1 MGKDQEAVPEK
12 CMHSRSIWNWSGFE
26 SLFRMRSSRRAFRT
40 NQVKGVIDRM
50 NYLIR
55 KHLSAGRRVQFGEFG
70 NFRYGVG
77 SIKRRRTKISV
88 RDDQDSAYR
97 VQPGSLLRKQN
108 RMQLNDILRLSD
120 YRFIGVGR
128 DDGKDAGEHCAIFYR
143 SDRFKVLDQ
152 GDFWL
157 SEHPEKPGRGWD
169 GTCCNRICTWGK
181 FEDLKNH
188 KQFYFFNVHYEY
200 EGDVARRESSNLM
213 ISRIKSIAGNQ
224 PVFLTGDFNAFPT
237 EEPIRILNDSGFLN
251 DSYKI
256 TKEAP
261 FGPVCTYHGYDST
274 IKTEER
280 LDYIWVTDS
289 IQIDK
294 YGVLTNTLYGHTPS
308 DHFPVMVVAEF

>member
-1 MGKDQEAVPEK
+1 MNHEKVNYIRVIAYGKAEDKEVLKIATF
-12 CMHSRSIWNWSGFE
+12 N
-26 SLFRMRSSRRAFRT
+26 LRMDTPSDGENAWFHRKDMV
-40 NQVKGVIDRM
+40 ND
-50 NYLIR
+50 LIR
-55 KHLSAGRRVQFGEFG
+55 FYGFDLFGTQEGF
-70 NFRYGVG
+70 
-77 SIKRRRTKISV
+77 TH
-88 RDDQDSAYR
+88 
-97 VQPGSLLRKQN
+97 
-108 RMQLNDILRLSD
+108 QLNDILRLSD

>member
-1 MGKDQEAVPEK
+1 MKKLIIFVSLLFLAMAYGKAEDKEVLKIATF
-12 CMHSRSIWNWSGFE
+12 N
-26 SLFRMRSSRRAFRT
+26 LRMDTPSDGENAWFHRKDMV
-40 NQVKGVIDRM
+40 ND
-50 NYLIR
+50 LIR
-55 KHLSAGRRVQFGEFG
+55 FYGFDLFGTQEGF
-70 NFRYGVG
+70 
-77 SIKRRRTKISV
+77 TH
-88 RDDQDSAYR
+88 
-97 VQPGSLLRKQN
+97 
-108 RMQLNDILRLSD
+108 QLNDILRLSD

-157 SEHPEKPGRGWD
+157 SEHPEKPGRGWN

>member
-1 MGKDQEAVPEK
+1 MKKLIIFVSLLFLAMAYGKAEDKEVLKIATF
-12 CMHSRSIWNWSGFE
+12 N
-26 SLFRMRSSRRAFRT
+26 LRMDTPSDGENAWFHRKDMV
-40 NQVKGVIDRM
+40 ND
-50 NYLIR
+50 LIR
-55 KHLSAGRRVQFGEFG
+55 FYGFDLFGTQEGF
-70 NFRYGVG
+70 
-77 SIKRRRTKISV
+77 TH
-88 RDDQDSAYR
+88 
-97 VQPGSLLRKQN
+97 
-108 RMQLNDILRLSD
+108 QLNDILRLSD

-169 GTCCNRICTWGK
+169 GTCCNRICTWGE

>member
-1 MGKDQEAVPEK
+1 MKKLIIFVSLLFLAMAYGKAEDKEVLKIAT
-12 CMHSRSIWNWSGFE
+12 FD
-26 SLFRMRSSRRAFRT
+26 LRMDTPSDGENAWFHRKDMV
-40 NQVKGVIDRM
+40 ND
-50 NYLIR
+50 LIR
-55 KHLSAGRRVQFGEFG
+55 FYGFDLFGTQEGF
-70 NFRYGVG
+70 
-77 SIKRRRTKISV
+77 TH
-88 RDDQDSAYR
+88 
-97 VQPGSLLRKQN
+97 
-108 RMQLNDILRLSD
+108 QLNDILRLSD

>member
-1 MGKDQEAVPEK
+1 MKKLIIFVSLLFLAMAYGKAEDKEVLKIATF
-12 CMHSRSIWNWSGFE
+12 N
-26 SLFRMRSSRRAFRT
+26 LRMDTPSDGENAWFHRKDMV
-40 NQVKGVIDRM
+40 ND
-50 NYLIR
+50 LIR
-55 KHLSAGRRVQFGEFG
+55 FYGFDLFGTQEGF
-70 NFRYGVG
+70 
-77 SIKRRRTKISV
+77 TH
-88 RDDQDSAYR
+88 
-97 VQPGSLLRKQN
+97 
-108 RMQLNDILRLSD
+108 QLNDILRLSD

-157 SEHPEKPGRGWD
+157 SEHPEKPGRSWD

>member
-1 MGKDQEAVPEK
+1 MKKLIIFVSLLFLAMAYGKAEDKEVLKIATF
-12 CMHSRSIWNWSGFE
+12 N
-26 SLFRMRSSRRAFRT
+26 LRMDTPSDGENAWFHRKDMV
-40 NQVKGVIDRM
+40 ND
-50 NYLIR
+50 LIR
-55 KHLSAGRRVQFGEFG
+55 FYGFDLFG
-70 NFRYGVG
+70 
-77 SIKRRRTKISV
+77 T
-88 RDDQDSAYR
+88 QD
-97 VQPGSLLRKQN
+97 GFTH
-108 RMQLNDILRLSD
+108 QLNDILRLSD

>member
-1 MGKDQEAVPEK
+1 MKKLIIFVSLLFLAMAYGKAEDKEVLKIATF
-12 CMHSRSIWNWSGFE
+12 N
-26 SLFRMRSSRRAFRT
+26 LRMDTPSDGENAWFHRKDMV
-40 NQVKGVIDRM
+40 ND
-50 NYLIR
+50 LIR
-55 KHLSAGRRVQFGEFG
+55 FYGFDLFGTQEGF
-70 NFRYGVG
+70 
-77 SIKRRRTKISV
+77 TH
-88 RDDQDSAYR
+88 
-97 VQPGSLLRKQN
+97 
-108 RMQLNDILRLSD
+108 QLNDILRLSD

-274 IKTEER
+274 SKTEER

>member
-1 MGKDQEAVPEK
+1 MKKLIIFVSLLFLAMAYGKAEDKEVLKIATF
-12 CMHSRSIWNWSGFE
+12 N
-26 SLFRMRSSRRAFRT
+26 LRMDTPSDGENAWFHRKDMV
-40 NQVKGVIDRM
+40 ND
-50 NYLIR
+50 LIR
-55 KHLSAGRRVQFGEFG
+55 FYGFDLFGTQEGF
-70 NFRYGVG
+70 
-77 SIKRRRTKISV
+77 TH
-88 RDDQDSAYR
+88 
-97 VQPGSLLRKQN
+97 
-108 RMQLNDILRLSD
+108 QLNDILRLSD

-224 PVFLTGDFNAFPT
+224 PVFLTGHFNAFPT

>member
-1 MGKDQEAVPEK
+1 MKKLIIFVSLLFLAMAYGKAEDKEVLKIATF
-12 CMHSRSIWNWSGFE
+12 N
-26 SLFRMRSSRRAFRT
+26 LRMDTPSDGENAWFHRKDMV
-40 NQVKGVIDRM
+40 ND
-50 NYLIR
+50 LIR
-55 KHLSAGRRVQFGEFG
+55 FYGFDLFGTQEGF
-70 NFRYGVG
+70 
-77 SIKRRRTKISV
+77 TH
-88 RDDQDSAYR
+88 
-97 VQPGSLLRKQN
+97 
-108 RMQLNDILRLSD
+108 QLNDILRLSD

-181 FEDLKNH
+181 FEDLKKH

>member
-1 MGKDQEAVPEK
+1 MKKLIIFVSLLFLAMAYGKAEDKEVLKIAT
-12 CMHSRSIWNWSGFE
+12 IN
-26 SLFRMRSSRRAFRT
+26 LRMDTPSDGENAWFHRKDMV
-40 NQVKGVIDRM
+40 ND
-50 NYLIR
+50 LIR
-55 KHLSAGRRVQFGEFG
+55 FYGFDLFGTQEGF
-70 NFRYGVG
+70 
-77 SIKRRRTKISV
+77 TH
-88 RDDQDSAYR
+88 
-97 VQPGSLLRKQN
+97 
-108 RMQLNDILRLSD
+108 QLNDILRLSD

-157 SEHPEKPGRGWD
+157 SEHPEKPGRVWD
-169 GTCCNRICTWGK
+169 GTCCNRICTWGM

>member
-1 MGKDQEAVPEK
+1 MKKLIIFVSLLFLAMAYGKAEDKEVLKIATF
-12 CMHSRSIWNWSGFE
+12 N
-26 SLFRMRSSRRAFRT
+26 LRMDTPSDGENAWFHRKDMV
-40 NQVKGVIDRM
+40 ND
-50 NYLIR
+50 LIR
-55 KHLSAGRRVQFGEFG
+55 FYGFDLFGTQEGF
-70 NFRYGVG
+70 
-77 SIKRRRTKISV
+77 TH
-88 RDDQDSAYR
+88 
-97 VQPGSLLRKQN
+97 
-108 RMQLNDILRLSD
+108 QLNDILRLSD

-169 GTCCNRICTWGK
+169 GTCYNRICTWGK

>member
-1 MGKDQEAVPEK
+1 M
-12 CMHSRSIWNWSGFE
+12 
-26 SLFRMRSSRRAFRT
+26 
-40 NQVKGVIDRM
+40 
-50 NYLIR
+50 
-55 KHLSAGRRVQFGEFG
+55 
-70 NFRYGVG
+70 
-77 SIKRRRTKISV
+77 
-88 RDDQDSAYR
+88 
-97 VQPGSLLRKQN
+97 
-108 RMQLNDILRLSD
+108 
-120 YRFIGVGR
+120 
-128 DDGKDAGEHCAIFYR
+128 
-143 SDRFKVLDQ
+143 
-152 GDFWL
+152 
-157 SEHPEKPGRGWD
+157 
-169 GTCCNRICTWGK
+169 GK

-224 PVFLTGDFNAFPT
+224 PVFPTGDFNAFPT

>member
-1 MGKDQEAVPEK
+1 MKKLIIFVSLLFLAMAYGKAEDKEVLKIATF
-12 CMHSRSIWNWSGFE
+12 N
-26 SLFRMRSSRRAFRT
+26 LRMDTPSDGENAWFHRKDMV
-40 NQVKGVIDRM
+40 ND
-50 NYLIR
+50 LIR
-55 KHLSAGRRVQFGEFG
+55 FYGFDLFGTQEGF
-70 NFRYGVG
+70 
-77 SIKRRRTKISV
+77 TH
-88 RDDQDSAYR
+88 
-97 VQPGSLLRKQN
+97 
-108 RMQLNDILRLSD
+108 QLNDILRLSD

-213 ISRIKSIAGNQ
+213 ISRIKSIAGNK

>member
-1 MGKDQEAVPEK
+1 MKKLIIFVSLLFLAMAYGKAEDKEVLKIATF
-12 CMHSRSIWNWSGFE
+12 N
-26 SLFRMRSSRRAFRT
+26 LRMDTPSDGENAWFHRKDMV
-40 NQVKGVIDRM
+40 ND
-50 NYLIR
+50 LIR
-55 KHLSAGRRVQFGEFG
+55 FYGFDLFGTQEGF
-70 NFRYGVG
+70 
-77 SIKRRRTKISV
+77 TH
-88 RDDQDSAYR
+88 
-97 VQPGSLLRKQN
+97 
-108 RMQLNDILRLSD
+108 QLNDILRLSD

-213 ISRIKSIAGNQ
+213 ISRIKSIAGKQ

>member
-1 MGKDQEAVPEK
+1 MKKLIIFVSLLFLAMAYGKAEDKEVLKIATF
-12 CMHSRSIWNWSGFE
+12 N
-26 SLFRMRSSRRAFRT
+26 LRMDTPSDGENAWFHRKDMV
-40 NQVKGVIDRM
+40 ND
-50 NYLIR
+50 LIR
-55 KHLSAGRRVQFGEFG
+55 FYGFDLFGTQEGF
-70 NFRYGVG
+70 
-77 SIKRRRTKISV
+77 TH
-88 RDDQDSAYR
+88 
-97 VQPGSLLRKQN
+97 
-108 RMQLNDILRLSD
+108 QLNDILRLSD

-224 PVFLTGDFNAFPT
+224 PVFLTGDFNAFAT

>member
-1 MGKDQEAVPEK
+1 MKKLIIFVSLLFLAMAYGKAEDKEVLKIATF
-12 CMHSRSIWNWSGFE
+12 N
-26 SLFRMRSSRRAFRT
+26 LRMDTTCDGENAWFHRKDMV
-40 NQVKGVIDRM
+40 ND
-50 NYLIR
+50 LIR
-55 KHLSAGRRVQFGEFG
+55 FYGFDLFGTQEGF
-70 NFRYGVG
+70 
-77 SIKRRRTKISV
+77 TH
-88 RDDQDSAYR
+88 
-97 VQPGSLLRKQN
+97 
-108 RMQLNDILRLSD
+108 QLNDILRLSD

>member
-1 MGKDQEAVPEK
+1 MKKLIIFVSLLFLAMAYGKAEDKEVLKIATF
-12 CMHSRSIWNWSGFE
+12 N
-26 SLFRMRSSRRAFRT
+26 LRMDTPSDGENAWFHRKDMV
-40 NQVKGVIDRM
+40 ND
-50 NYLIR
+50 LIR
-55 KHLSAGRRVQFGEFG
+55 FYGFDLFGTQEGF
-70 NFRYGVG
+70 
-77 SIKRRRTKISV
+77 TH
-88 RDDQDSAYR
+88 
-97 VQPGSLLRKQN
+97 
-108 RMQLNDILRLSD
+108 QLNDILRLSD

-308 DHFPVMVVAEF
+308 DHFPLMVVAEF

>member
-1 MGKDQEAVPEK
+1 MKKLIIFVSLLFLAMAYGKAEDKEVLKIATF
-12 CMHSRSIWNWSGFE
+12 N
-26 SLFRMRSSRRAFRT
+26 LRMDTPSDGENAWFHRKDMV
-40 NQVKGVIDRM
+40 ND
-50 NYLIR
+50 LIR
-55 KHLSAGRRVQFGEFG
+55 FYGFDLFGTQEGF
-70 NFRYGVG
+70 
-77 SIKRRRTKISV
+77 TH
-88 RDDQDSAYR
+88 
-97 VQPGSLLRKQN
+97 
-108 RMQLNDILRLSD
+108 QLNDILRLSD

-143 SDRFKVLDQ
+143 SDRFKVMDQ

>member
-1 MGKDQEAVPEK
+1 MKKLIIFVSLLFLAMAYGKAEDKEVLKIATF
-12 CMHSRSIWNWSGFE
+12 N
-26 SLFRMRSSRRAFRT
+26 LRMDTPSDGENAWFHRKDMV
-40 NQVKGVIDRM
+40 ND
-50 NYLIR
+50 LIR
-55 KHLSAGRRVQFGEFG
+55 FYGFDLFGTQEGF
-70 NFRYGVG
+70 
-77 SIKRRRTKISV
+77 TH
-88 RDDQDSAYR
+88 
-97 VQPGSLLRKQN
+97 
-108 RMQLNDILRLSD
+108 QLNDILQLSD

>member
-1 MGKDQEAVPEK
+1 MKKLIIFVSLLFLAMAYGKAEDKEVLKIATF
-12 CMHSRSIWNWSGFE
+12 N
-26 SLFRMRSSRRAFRT
+26 LRMDTPSDGENAWFHRKDMV
-40 NQVKGVIDRM
+40 ND
-50 NYLIR
+50 LIR
-55 KHLSAGRRVQFGEFG
+55 FYGFDLFGTQEGF
-70 NFRYGVG
+70 
-77 SIKRRRTKISV
+77 TH
-88 RDDQDSAYR
+88 
-97 VQPGSLLRKQN
+97 
-108 RMQLNDILRLSD
+108 QLNDILRLSD

-224 PVFLTGDFNAFPT
+224 PVFLTGDFNAFPI

>member
-1 MGKDQEAVPEK
+1 MKKLIIFVSLLFLAMAYGKAEDKEVLKIATF
-12 CMHSRSIWNWSGFE
+12 N
-26 SLFRMRSSRRAFRT
+26 LRMDTPSDGENAWFHRKDMV
-40 NQVKGVIDRM
+40 ND
-50 NYLIR
+50 LIR
-55 KHLSAGRRVQFGEFG
+55 FYGFDLFGTQEGF
-70 NFRYGVG
+70 
-77 SIKRRRTKISV
+77 TH
-88 RDDQDSAYR
+88 
-97 VQPGSLLRKQN
+97 
-108 RMQLNDILRLSD
+108 QLNDILRLSG

-128 DDGKDAGEHCAIFYR
+128 YDGKDAGEHCAIFYR

>member
-1 MGKDQEAVPEK
+1 MKKLIIFVSLLFLAMAYGKAEDKEVLEIATF
-12 CMHSRSIWNWSGFE
+12 N
-26 SLFRMRSSRRAFRT
+26 LRMDTPSDGENAWFHRKDMV
-40 NQVKGVIDRM
+40 ND
-50 NYLIR
+50 LIR
-55 KHLSAGRRVQFGEFG
+55 FYGFDLFGTQEGF
-70 NFRYGVG
+70 
-77 SIKRRRTKISV
+77 TH
-88 RDDQDSAYR
+88 
-97 VQPGSLLRKQN
+97 
-108 RMQLNDILRLSD
+108 QLNDILRLSD

>member
-1 MGKDQEAVPEK
+1 MKKLIIFVSLLFLAMAYGKAEDKEVLKIATF
-12 CMHSRSIWNWSGFE
+12 N
-26 SLFRMRSSRRAFRT
+26 LRMDTPSDGENAWLHRKDMV
-40 NQVKGVIDRM
+40 ND
-50 NYLIR
+50 LIR
-55 KHLSAGRRVQFGEFG
+55 FYGFDLFGTQEGF
-70 NFRYGVG
+70 
-77 SIKRRRTKISV
+77 TH
-88 RDDQDSAYR
+88 
-97 VQPGSLLRKQN
+97 
-108 RMQLNDILRLSD
+108 QLNDILRLSD

-274 IKTEER
+274 VKTEER

>member
-1 MGKDQEAVPEK
+1 MKKLIIFVSLLFLAMAYGKAEDKEVLKIATF
-12 CMHSRSIWNWSGFE
+12 N
-26 SLFRMRSSRRAFRT
+26 LRMDTPSDGENAWFHRKDM
-40 NQVKGVIDRM
+40 VKD
-50 NYLIR
+50 LIR
-55 KHLSAGRRVQFGEFG
+55 FYGFDLFGTQEGF
-70 NFRYGVG
+70 
-77 SIKRRRTKISV
+77 TH
-88 RDDQDSAYR
+88 
-97 VQPGSLLRKQN
+97 
-108 RMQLNDILRLSD
+108 QLNDILRLSD

>member
-1 MGKDQEAVPEK
+1 MKKLIIFVSLLFLAMAYGKAEDKEVLKIATF
-12 CMHSRSIWNWSGFE
+12 N
-26 SLFRMRSSRRAFRT
+26 LRMDTPSDGENAWFHRKDMV
-40 NQVKGVIDRM
+40 ND
-50 NYLIR
+50 LIR
-55 KHLSAGRRVQFGEFG
+55 FYGFDLFGTQEGF
-70 NFRYGVG
+70 
-77 SIKRRRTKISV
+77 TH
-88 RDDQDSAYR
+88 
-97 VQPGSLLRKQN
+97 
-108 RMQLNDILRLSD
+108 QLNDILRLSD

-200 EGDVARRESSNLM
+200 EGDVARMESSNLM

>member
-1 MGKDQEAVPEK
+1 MKKLIIFVSLLFLAMAYGKAEDKEVLKIATF
-12 CMHSRSIWNWSGFE
+12 N
-26 SLFRMRSSRRAFRT
+26 LRMDTPSDGENAWFHRKDMV
-40 NQVKGVIDRM
+40 ND
-50 NYLIR
+50 LIR
-55 KHLSAGRRVQFGEFG
+55 FYGFDLFGTQEGF
-70 NFRYGVG
+70 
-77 SIKRRRTKISV
+77 TH
-88 RDDQDSAYR
+88 
-97 VQPGSLLRKQN
+97 
-108 RMQLNDILRLSD
+108 QLNDILRLSD

-128 DDGKDAGEHCAIFYR
+128 DDGKDAGEHCTIFYR

>member
-1 MGKDQEAVPEK
+1 MKKLIIFVSLLFLAMAYGKAEDKEVLKIATF
-12 CMHSRSIWNWSGFE
+12 N
-26 SLFRMRSSRRAFRT
+26 LRMDTPSDGENAWFHRKDMV
-40 NQVKGVIDRM
+40 ND
-50 NYLIR
+50 LIR
-55 KHLSAGRRVQFGEFG
+55 FYGFDLFGTQEGF
-70 NFRYGVG
+70 
-77 SIKRRRTKISV
+77 TH
-88 RDDQDSAYR
+88 
-97 VQPGSLLRKQN
+97 
-108 RMQLNDILRLSD
+108 QLNDILRLSD

-224 PVFLTGDFNAFPT
+224 PVVLTGDFNAFPT

>member
-1 MGKDQEAVPEK
+1 MKKLIIFVSLLFLAMAYGIAEDKEVLKIATFNLRMDTPSDGENAWFHRKDMV
-12 CMHSRSIWNWSGFE
+12 N
-26 SLFRMRSSRRAFRT
+26 
-40 NQVKGVIDRM
+40 D
-50 NYLIR
+50 LIR
-55 KHLSAGRRVQFGEFG
+55 FYGFDLFGTQEGF
-70 NFRYGVG
+70 
-77 SIKRRRTKISV
+77 TH
-88 RDDQDSAYR
+88 
-97 VQPGSLLRKQN
+97 
-108 RMQLNDILRLSD
+108 QLNDILRLSD

>member
-1 MGKDQEAVPEK
+1 MKKLIIFVSLLFLAMAYGKAEDKEVLKIATF
-12 CMHSRSIWNWSGFE
+12 N
-26 SLFRMRSSRRAFRT
+26 LRMDTPSDGENAWFHRKDMV
-40 NQVKGVIDRM
+40 ND
-50 NYLIR
+50 LIR
-55 KHLSAGRRVQFGEFG
+55 FYGFDLFGTQEGF
-70 NFRYGVG
+70 
-77 SIKRRRTKISV
+77 TH
-88 RDDQDSAYR
+88 
-97 VQPGSLLRKQN
+97 
-108 RMQLNDILRLSD
+108 QLNDILRLSD

-251 DSYKI
+251 NSYKI

>member
-1 MGKDQEAVPEK
+1 MKKLIIFVSLLFLAMAYGKAEDKEVLKIATF
-12 CMHSRSIWNWSGFE
+12 N
-26 SLFRMRSSRRAFRT
+26 LRMDTPSDGENAWFHRKDMV
-40 NQVKGVIDRM
+40 ND
-50 NYLIR
+50 LIR
-55 KHLSAGRRVQFGEFG
+55 FYGFDLFGTQEGF
-70 NFRYGVG
+70 
-77 SIKRRRTKISV
+77 TH
-88 RDDQDSAYR
+88 
-97 VQPGSLLRKQN
+97 
-108 RMQLNDILRLSD
+108 QLNDILRLSD

-169 GTCCNRICTWGK
+169 GACCNRICTWGK

>member
-1 MGKDQEAVPEK
+1 MKKLIIFVSLLFLAMAYGKAEDKEVLKIATF
-12 CMHSRSIWNWSGFE
+12 N
-26 SLFRMRSSRRAFRT
+26 LRMDTPSDGENAWFHRKDMV
-40 NQVKGVIDRM
+40 ND
-50 NYLIR
+50 LIR
-55 KHLSAGRRVQFGEFG
+55 FYGFDLFGTQEGF
-70 NFRYGVG
+70 
-77 SIKRRRTKISV
+77 TH
-88 RDDQDSAYR
+88 
-97 VQPGSLLRKQN
+97 
-108 RMQLNDILRLSD
+108 QLNDILRLSD

-308 DHFPVMVVAEF
+308 DHFPVMVVAEFSILSQCVRSLNSEGVTPSFFLKNVENWPAFSKCRL

>member
-1 MGKDQEAVPEK
+1 MKKLIIFVSLLFLAMAYGKAEDKEVLKIATF
-12 CMHSRSIWNWSGFE
+12 N
-26 SLFRMRSSRRAFRT
+26 LRMDTPSDGENAWFHRKDMV
-40 NQVKGVIDRM
+40 ND
-50 NYLIR
+50 LIR
-55 KHLSAGRRVQFGEFG
+55 FYGFDLFGTQEGF
-70 NFRYGVG
+70 
-77 SIKRRRTKISV
+77 TH
-88 RDDQDSAYR
+88 
-97 VQPGSLLRKQN
+97 
-108 RMQLNDILRLSD
+108 QLNDILRLSD

-280 LDYIWVTDS
+280 LDYIWVTHS

>member
-1 MGKDQEAVPEK
+1 MKKLIIFVSLLFLAIAYGKAEDKEVLKIATF
-12 CMHSRSIWNWSGFE
+12 N
-26 SLFRMRSSRRAFRT
+26 LRMDTPSDGENAWFHRKDMV
-40 NQVKGVIDRM
+40 ND
-50 NYLIR
+50 LIR
-55 KHLSAGRRVQFGEFG
+55 FYGFDLFGTQEGF
-70 NFRYGVG
+70 
-77 SIKRRRTKISV
+77 TH
-88 RDDQDSAYR
+88 
-97 VQPGSLLRKQN
+97 
-108 RMQLNDILRLSD
+108 QLNDILRLSD

>member
-1 MGKDQEAVPEK
+1 MKK
-12 CMHSRSIWNWSGFE
+12 
-26 SLFRMRSSRRAFRT
+26 
-40 NQVKGVIDRM
+40 
-50 NYLIR
+50 LI
-55 KHLSAGRRVQFGEFG
+55 VF
-70 NFRYGVG
+70 V
-77 SIKRRRTKISV
+77 
-88 RDDQDSAYR
+88 
-97 VQPGSLLRKQN
+97 SLLFLAMAYGKAEDKEVLRIATFNLRMDTPSDGENAWPLRKDMVNDLVRFYGFDLFGTQEGFTH
-108 RMQLNDILRLSD
+108 QLNDILRLSD

-274 IKTEER
+274 VKTEER

>member
-1 MGKDQEAVPEK
+1 MKKLIIFVSLLFLAMAYGKAEDKEVLKIATF
-12 CMHSRSIWNWSGFE
+12 N
-26 SLFRMRSSRRAFRT
+26 LRMDTPSDGENAWFHRKDMV
-40 NQVKGVIDRM
+40 ND
-50 NYLIR
+50 LIR
-55 KHLSAGRRVQFGEFG
+55 FYGFDLFGTQEGF
-70 NFRYGVG
+70 
-77 SIKRRRTKISV
+77 TH
-88 RDDQDSAYR
+88 
-97 VQPGSLLRKQN
+97 
-108 RMQLNDILRLSD
+108 QLNYILRLSD